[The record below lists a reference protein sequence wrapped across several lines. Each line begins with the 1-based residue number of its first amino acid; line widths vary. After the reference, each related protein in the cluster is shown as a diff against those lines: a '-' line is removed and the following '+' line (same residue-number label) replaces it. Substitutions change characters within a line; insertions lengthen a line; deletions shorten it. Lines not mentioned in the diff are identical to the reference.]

1 MKRNKTKKVKLKLPE
16 PRCKNCTRNTLRE
29 CEESKGPN
37 DTCDY
42 HYHILVKQADD
53 LLKLLEA

>member
-16 PRCKNCTRNTLRE
+16 PRCKNCTQNTLYE
-29 CEESKGPN
+29 CEESHGPE
-37 DTCDY
+37 DY
-42 HYHILVKQADD
+42 CCYFYPVHLKQAED